1 VANIVM
7 LGMSA
12 SDDQD
17 DDIGKMGGDLEAT
30 SAIRRWL
37 QLAKELVKP
46 APEKDSEDRNA
57 T

>member
-1 VANIVM
+1 
-7 LGMSA
+7 MSA

-17 DDIGKMGGDLEAT
+17 DDIGRMGGDLEAT

>member
-1 VANIVM
+1 
-7 LGMSA
+7 MSA

-17 DDIGKMGGDLEAT
+17 DEIGRTGGDLEAT

-37 QLAKELVKP
+37 QLAKEFVKP
-46 APEKDSEDRNA
+46 PPEKDSEDRNA